1 MRFGVVFLRSIEAD
15 LRGGV
20 EGIIVTSASSSEG
33 LSYAMAHRQGAVR
46 ESIRGVLSGRNL
58 SSCCSLGFGNQ
69 SADSVI
75 RRSLSLGLCAT
86 MRSGAIQ
93 KWHGRSWG

>member
-46 ESIRGVLSGRNL
+46 ESIRGVLSGR
-58 SSCCSLGFGNQ
+58 SFFR
-69 SADSVI
+69 AAAWVSVMGTQF
-75 RRSLSLGLCAT
+75 R
-86 MRSGAIQ
+86 
-93 KWHGRSWG
+93 